1 MLTILLAFLV
11 NVKCFASQSQPRTS
25 RGDLKIDA
33 AVPWLLDA
41 NMDVHLVAVLSN
53 FSNPCDTAANRG

>member
-41 NMDVHLVAVLSN
+41 NMDVHLSN